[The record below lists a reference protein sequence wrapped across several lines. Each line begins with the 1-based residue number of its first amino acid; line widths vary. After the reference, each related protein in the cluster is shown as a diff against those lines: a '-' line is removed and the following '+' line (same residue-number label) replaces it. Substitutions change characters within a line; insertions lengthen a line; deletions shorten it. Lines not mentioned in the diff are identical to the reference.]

1 MAIPTISKANTSIST
16 AERKRIPMCGG
27 CEVISPLPLLNW
39 PGIRPSTVAE
49 TFDLQSWL
57 IRLRGGFPQS
67 LLCRECHCWHTLLS
81 VLSPVTSVVSQ

>member
-1 MAIPTISKANTSIST
+1 MAVPTISKANTSIST

-49 TFDLQSWL
+49 TLDLQSWL
-57 IRLRGGFPQS
+57 IRTRGVFPTWCGAVETDAVG
-67 LLCRECHCWHTLLS
+67 LMKYNVR
-81 VLSPVTSVVSQ
+81 

>member
-57 IRLRGGFPQS
+57 IRLRGVFG
-67 LLCRECHCWHTLLS
+67 LGHE
-81 VLSPVTSVVSQ
+81 VVELDPSQIEDF